1 MVFKTRAGGYCCA
14 LLQYSCLEKTIAKAK
29 TLTFFFFFFV
39 MWSLL
44 MHSAGVKFALFL
56 QNCLLLLQKQFGHC
70 TILQVVLWIRQ
81 WVQER
86 RAGHS
91 MLLIAAHSFIL
102 CLGLGFNLFFQGK
115 AILWKSQA
123 GLGNLLVF
131 SHMVFNGT
139 IGGINTLVIKDRD
152 NAKIILGGRIR
163 EGRWVACID
172 FPNTPES
179 FLQEVCQKRTL

>member
-1 MVFKTRAGGYCCA
+1 M
-14 LLQYSCLEKTIAKAK
+14 
-29 TLTFFFFFFV
+29 
-39 MWSLL
+39 
-44 MHSAGVKFALFL
+44 
-56 QNCLLLLQKQFGHC
+56 
-70 TILQVVLWIRQ
+70 
-81 WVQER
+81 
-86 RAGHS
+86 
-91 MLLIAAHSFIL
+91 
-102 CLGLGFNLFFQGK
+102 
-115 AILWKSQA
+115 
-123 GLGNLLVF
+123 F